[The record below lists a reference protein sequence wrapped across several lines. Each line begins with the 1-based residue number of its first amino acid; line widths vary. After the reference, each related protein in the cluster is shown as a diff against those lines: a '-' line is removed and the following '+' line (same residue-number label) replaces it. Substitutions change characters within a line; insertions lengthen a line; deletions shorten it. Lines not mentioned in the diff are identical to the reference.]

1 MKILHVVYDFSPGRY
16 PGGVPKVVYELAS
29 RQVKDDHRV
38 SIFTP
43 QLLGGTLGATT
54 ATTTAPIT
62 TEEGFTVYT
71 PNSLGETTNSAC
83 LQRLAA
89 NYDVLHSHNTYL
101 SLNRDAATA
110 ARRAL
115 VPICFHPHG
124 ALDPVA
130 VNMGLLKS
138 LKKRAYI
145 RFVERRNL
153 NQARCVFALTENEKQ
168 QIARWGVTSEIV
180 VVPNGI
186 ARFTEPTSAARESFL
201 LRHPELDSAELV
213 LYLGR
218 INSKK
223 AIEILID
230 AFGRI
235 ASEFPRAKLVIAG
248 DKDEHPEY
256 TRALE
261 AQVKELALRAR
272 IVWTGF
278 VDEHEK
284 RSLLKL
290 ATVFSH
296 ATHSEGMAMS
306 VLEAMAAGLPTVVSP
321 GCYMNQ
327 AVADGALVCADV
339 EVGALAREIS
349 RLLAG
354 AGGRSEL
361 ARKAAG
367 YVEKHHD
374 WKIIS
379 REITRHYANAGDT
392 RNESV

>member
-29 RQVKDDHRV
+29 QQVKDDHRV

-43 QLLGGTLGATT
+43 QLLGGTLGATSE
-54 ATTTAPIT
+54 AIT

-71 PNSLGETTNSAC
+71 PNSLGGMNSSAC
-83 LQRLAA
+83 LQSLAA

-101 SLNRDAATA
+101 SLNRDAVVA
-110 ARRAL
+110 ARRAR
-115 VPICFHPHG
+115 VPICFHAHG

-130 VNMGLLKS
+130 VNMGVLKA

-145 RFVERRNL
+145 RLVERRNL
-153 NQARCVFALTENEKQ
+153 NQAQCVFALTENEKR

-186 ARFTEPTSAARESFL
+186 ARFIEPTSAERGSFL
-201 LRHPELDSAELV
+201 LRHPELSSAEIV

-218 INSKK
+218 VNSKK

-235 ASEFPRAKLVIAG
+235 ASKFPHTKLVIAG
-248 DKDEHPEY
+248 DKDEHLEY
-256 TRALE
+256 TRRLE
-261 AQVKELALRAR
+261 ARIKELALDAR
-272 IVWTGF
+272 VVWAGF
-278 VDEHEK
+278 VDENEK

-296 ATHSEGMAMS
+296 ATHSEGMAIS
-306 VLEAMAAGLPTVVSP
+306 VLEAMAAKLPTVVSP

-339 EVGALAREIS
+339 EAGSLAREIS
-349 RLLAG
+349 LLLADSG
-354 AGGRSEL
+354 ARSEL
-361 ARKAAG
+361 ARKAAC

-374 WKIIS
+374 WKVIS
-379 REITRHYANAGDT
+379 GEITRHYANARDT
-392 RNESV
+392 SSELV